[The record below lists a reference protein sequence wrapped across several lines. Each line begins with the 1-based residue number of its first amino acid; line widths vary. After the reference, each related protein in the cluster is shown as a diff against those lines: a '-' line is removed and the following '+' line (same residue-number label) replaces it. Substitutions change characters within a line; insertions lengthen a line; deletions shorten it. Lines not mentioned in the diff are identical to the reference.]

1 MCSPLFFLL
10 WFKITPKLL
19 KNTFL
24 ILKKSLLTA
33 VLLYK
38 ITAYNYFLHKIY
50 FSVVSV
56 KFSQSTILIIITYH
70 ISHCYSYFRKSVNSR
85 KYCYCPHVVQTV
97 TKLATFIF
105 YINSKEKGT
114 FFRMSPIKSMNYF
127 LNPSFSIS
135 ARYLS
140 ISVFFRYARS
150 PLLCPTILRSPLL
163 EW

>member
-1 MCSPLFFLL
+1 MFSPLIFLL

-38 ITAYNYFLHKIY
+38 ITAHNCFLDKIY

-85 KYCYCPHVVQTV
+85 NYCYCPHVVQTV
-97 TKLATFIF
+97 TIIATFIF
-105 YINSKEKGT
+105 YISSKEKGDIL
-114 FFRMSPIKSMNYF
+114 PNVPHKKHE
-127 LNPSFSIS
+127 LFS
-135 ARYLS
+135 
-140 ISVFFRYARS
+140 
-150 PLLCPTILRSPLL
+150 
-163 EW
+163 